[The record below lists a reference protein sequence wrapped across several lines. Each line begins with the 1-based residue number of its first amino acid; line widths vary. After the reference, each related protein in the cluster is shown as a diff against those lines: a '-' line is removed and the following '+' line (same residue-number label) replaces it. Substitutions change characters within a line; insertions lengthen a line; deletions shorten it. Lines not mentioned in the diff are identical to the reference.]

1 MNLQDLFEKKTI
13 ETWTIEE
20 GCYTGRVTE
29 CKMVKEKTKLLIKIK
44 LESGTIFMN
53 CPCNSEINAKI
64 FDPFMKKYSSLSQII
79 GTEVDF
85 EVKNNGAFTNII
97 RISEKAKKDDDIH
110 TKNVCNLEEIIG
122 ISDEESDVITF

>member
-1 MNLQDLFEKKTI
+1 MKLNDLFEKKDL

-20 GCYTGRVTE
+20 GCYTGVVTE
-29 CKMVKEKTKLLIKIK
+29 CKMVKENTKLFIKIK

-64 FDPFMKKYSSLSQII
+64 FDPFMKKYSSLSEMI
-79 GTEVDF
+79 GVNVDF

-110 TKNVCNLEEIIG
+110 TKKV
-122 ISDEESDVITF
+122 